1 MGAQFLLLPTK
12 MLLLLSCLAATSFAS
27 PLQFERVP
35 SLDNRIPLLVQDRV
49 PNPCLTKANDTC
61 IFPFKYNGVEYYRC
75 TYADSPTPW
84 CATMVDPNN
93 TVVTNNWGDCSTS
106 QFSNCPE
113 DTPDLP
119 SCTAE
124 SGASCVFP
132 FRHLGI
138 TYTSCASTDLLSSAW
153 CSTSTHENGTHILG
167 TESVCSSSCPGATAT
182 TTTTTTTST
191 TTTASTSTTTTT
203 TTTVATTTAAAD

>member
-1 MGAQFLLLPTK
+1 MG
-12 MLLLLSCLAATSFAS
+12 
-27 PLQFERVP
+27 
-35 SLDNRIPLLVQDRV
+35 
-49 PNPCLTKANDTC
+49 
-61 IFPFKYNGVEYYRC
+61 
-75 TYADSPTPW
+75 
-84 CATMVDPNN
+84 
-93 TVVTNNWGDCSTS
+93 S

-153 CSTSTHENGTHILG
+153 CST
-167 TESVCSSSCPGATAT
+167 
-182 TTTTTTTST
+182 
-191 TTTASTSTTTTT
+191 TTT
-203 TTTVATTTAAAD
+203 TTTVTTTTAAADLRRTCNTVSGPSAGKPCVFPFTWQGKTFNSCTKEGDDQGKLWCSTMVDQAGNHVTGQGQYGFCSQACNQSQGLRRV